1 MNMNRYIR
9 TVLTAQPAE
18 DGAGVKLQR
27 VFSSQAYVHTNPFV
41 MLDEFGSDVAND
53 YIAGFPAHPHRG
65 FDTITFMLN
74 GSMTHEDSTGN
85 KGVITDYGVQWMRT
99 GRGIVHS
106 EMPAQTEGQ
115 MRGMQFWLNVPK
127 VDKTLA
133 PDYVGYTT
141 EHTQTAAGNSVRVI
155 AGEFAGQKTPF
166 APTHTRPGMY
176 FVQFDHATTERFTLP
191 EHDTALVYVL
201 SGEVRIG
208 EHTLKAQRLGVLSSG
223 TELTL
228 EASPNAEVMIFH
240 GARID
245 EPMVQYGPFVMN
257 TEAEIY
263 QAFEDFQAGRFN

>member
-1 MNMNRYIR
+1 MNRHIR

-18 DGAGVKLQR
+18 DGAGVKLHR

-85 KGVITDYGVQWMRT
+85 KGTITDNGVQWMRT
-99 GRGIVHS
+99 GNGIIHS
-106 EMPAQTEGQ
+106 EMPAQSEGK

-127 VDKTLA
+127 ALKALPA
-133 PDYVGYTT
+133 DYVDYAT
-141 EHTQTAAGNSVRVI
+141 ERTQTAAGNSIRVI
-155 AGEFAGQKTPF
+155 AGELAGQKTPF
-166 APTHTRPGMY
+166 TPEHTRPGLY
-176 FVQFDHATTERFTLP
+176 FIQFDQADTEQLTLP
-191 EHDTALVYVL
+191 EHDTGLVYVL
-201 SGEVRIG
+201 SGEVTIG
-208 EHTLKAQRLGVLSSG
+208 AHTLSAQRLGVLSSG
-223 TELTL
+223 TALTL
-228 EASPNAEVMIFH
+228 QASKGAEVMIMH

-263 QAFEDFQAGRFN
+263 QAFEDFQAGRFH